1 MATKERA
8 MFRHLRLFLASL
20 LALATIGAFA
30 LLSVGPRAAALS
42 PTTVTLNAVADSYVS
57 TASPNSNFGAATSL
71 AVSQGKYHALMQFDV
86 SLPAGSSI
94 TSASLRLDA
103 TKSVNA
109 SVIVHPASNAW
120 TETTV
125 TYANQPAWQTS
136 ELARTGLLRAG
147 QYASASLP
155 NGSVPSSGSVS
166 FGLNTT
172 TGARASLSSREGA
185 HQPQLLIT
193 YESASSTTT
202 TPTATATSDATA
214 APTATATS
222 TATAA
227 PTALGVP
234 AFDHIVV
241 VMEENTNYTNIIG
254 STDAPYINSLANT
267 GANLTQMYAETHPS
281 EPDYLAFYAG
291 STFGI
296 SDDNCPQPLTAAN
309 LGDQL
314 NNAGKSFIG
323 YSENLPSD
331 GWTGCVSPDN
341 QYKAK
346 HAPWTNFPGGYAY
359 GHMFSEFPTDYSTL
373 PAVSFVIPNMC
384 DDMHDCSVST
394 GDTWLRDNMDGYAQW
409 AKTHNSLLV
418 VTWDEDDTTGGNHI
432 PAILYG
438 ANVVQGSYSQIT
450 NHYGL
455 LGMIEDANMVSRIG
469 NAVGVPA
476 ILAPFG
482 QLTG

>member
-1 MATKERA
+1 

-30 LLSVGPRAAALS
+30 FLSGGPRVAALS
-42 PTTVTLNAVADSYVS
+42 PTSVTLNAVADSYLS
-57 TASPNSNFGAATSL
+57 AASPNSNFGAATSL
-71 AVSQGKYHALMQFDV
+71 AVSHSKYRALMRFDV
-86 SLPAGSSI
+86 SLPAGSII
-94 TSASLRLDA
+94 TSASLRLYA
-103 TKSVNA
+103 TTSVNA
-109 SVIVHPASNAW
+109 SAIVHPASSAW
-120 TETTV
+120 TETTL
-125 TYANQPAWQTS
+125 TYANQPPWQTS
-136 ELARTGLLRAG
+136 ELARTGLLRGG
-147 QYASASLP
+147 QYDSASLP
-155 NGSVPSSGSVS
+155 TGSVPSSGSVS
-166 FGLNTT
+166 FGINTT
-172 TGARASLSSREGA
+172 TGAQASLSSRESA
-185 HQPQLLIT
+185 YQPQLLIS
-193 YESASSTTT
+193 YESASSTTS
-202 TPTATATSDATA
+202 TPTATATSTSTTTAT
-214 APTATATS
+214 PTAT
-222 TATAA
+222 

-254 STDAPYINSLANT
+254 STNAPYINSLANT

-281 EPDYLAFYAG
+281 EPDYLALYAG

-296 SDDNCPQPLTAAN
+296 SNDNCPQPLAAAN

-314 NNAGKSFIG
+314 KNAGKSFIG

-331 GWTGCVSPDN
+331 GWTGCISPDN

-384 DDMHDCSVST
+384 DDMHDCSVSI
-394 GDTWLRDNMDGYAQW
+394 GDTWLKDNMDGYAQW

-455 LGMIEDANMVSRIG
+455 LGMIEDANMVPRIG
-469 NAVGVPA
+469 NAVGELAV
-476 ILAPFG
+476 LAPFG